1 MAVEQ
6 RDVVIQLETDNNWKQ
21 EDLMKESKP
30 YNIPKQKILEAYKL
44 VKANKGSAGIDGVDF
59 DKFEE
64 QLKNNLY
71 KVWNRMSSGSY
82 FPSPV
87 MAVEIPKKSGGTRRL
102 GIPTIA
108 DRIAQMVAKMYIEPI
123 VEPMFHED
131 SYGYRP
137 HKSAI
142 EAIGQTRKR
151 CWEYDYII
159 EFDIRGLFDNI

>member
-1 MAVEQ
+1 MVMEQ
-6 RDVVIQLETDNNWKQ
+6 RGVVIQLETDNNWKQ

-30 YNIPKQKILEAYKL
+30 YNISKQAVLEAYKL

-59 DKFEE
+59 NKFEE
-64 QLKNNLY
+64 HLKNNLY

-87 MAVEIPKKSGGTRRL
+87 MAVEIPKKSGGTRIL

-108 DRIAQMVAKMYIEPI
+108 DRIAQMVVKMYVEPNVEPI
-123 VEPMFHED
+123 FHED

-137 HKSAI
+137 NKSAI
-142 EAIGQTRKR
+142 DGVGQTRKR
-151 CWEYDYII
+151 CWKYDYVI
-159 EFDIRGLFDNI
+159 EL